1 MLGWSLLLHLGLLGV
16 ALLVPTPSGVAL
28 PRTIQV
34 DLVAAPTAPPAP
46 KPTPRKAAPPPARS
60 KKTVLPEK
68 PRAAK
73 PTAPPP
79 APKRQREVLLEPE
92 VQEQRSL
99 EEVLAEMRDEAG
111 EVSPPPL
118 LAAREPAAEG
128 GQAVSEEVLRWVRA
142 VKRHVRRAW
151 VVPPGFRGKSLETH
165 VMVEIDAGG
174 RVIGRPRVVQGS
186 GNPWFDDGVVR
197 GIDKA
202 SPLPAPPEPGRWSF
216 VFAPE
221 DDD

>member
-1 MLGWSLLLHLGLLGV
+1 MLGWLLLLHVGLLGL
-16 ALLVPTPSGVAL
+16 ALFVPTPSGVAL

-34 DLVAAPTAPPAP
+34 DLVAAPAAPPAA

-111 EVSPPPL
+111 EVSPAPV
-118 LAAREPAAEG
+118 LAAREPAAES

-151 VVPPGFRGKSLETH
+151 VVPRVS
-165 VMVEIDAGG
+165 GG
-174 RVIGRPRVVQGS
+174 
-186 GNPWFDDGVVR
+186 N
-197 GIDKA
+197 
-202 SPLPAPPEPGRWSF
+202 RWRLT
-216 VFAPE
+216 
-221 DDD
+221 